1 VVCEGIDAFLPGESP
16 RKRMILTIAEEI
28 KDDWRKMLKNADYKD
43 LIDSRH

>member
-28 KDDWRKMLKNADYKD
+28 KDYWRKMLKNADYKD